1 MTYIPKLNS
10 FDEVKAW
17 YEKTPVLKSA
27 QHPVEQDIR
36 PIGNRRR
43 KWERIIKVTENCYVL
58 SCGGHADPVFCW
70 GWSSDKQK
78 DFPIT
83 PKETAKLSPIVWQK
97 HKDGTETITIRNGHG
112 PWQHNSVYSFL
123 ARALPVGLWFRINRQ
138 GRQAIYN
145 RSEGE
150 EYYLPKTK
158 TVPRYVYEKYK
169 EDAGRNCAWSKRSLT
184 TMQRDF
190 DNMSL
195 TFKRT
200 AEGKFE
206 LVGEAPKEMV
216 KKVRVD
222 LMGKKRLK
230 THIGAF
236 YEWVMTMYPLMR
248 GQLSWQFREEV
259 RNEANSIAET
269 NKIKGYVKRW
279 SGLFGESEPN
289 LIKAIVSDDQHPLR
303 YSFGVAAMFVIHDI
317 VENIDRNR
325 ANGWDNAGLSD
336 EEFEKLKR
344 AKARAKFNDWIN
356 KMAGFAKVIKEEK

>member
-1 MTYIPKLNS
+1 MTYIHKLNS

-83 PKETAKLSPIVWQK
+83 PKEIATLSPIVWQK

-123 ARALPVGLWFRINRQ
+123 ARALPIGLWFRINRQ

-145 RSEGE
+145 RSEGK

-158 TVPRYVYEKYK
+158 TVPRYRYEHLKSEAAKGGWAKKYLSN
-169 EDAGRNCAWSKRSLT
+169 A
-184 TMQRDF
+184 MVDF

-195 TFKRT
+195 TFKRI
-200 AEGKFE
+200 ANDKFE
-206 LVGEAPKEMV
+206 LVGPAPKEFI
-216 KKVRVD
+216 
-222 LMGKKRLK
+222 KRQRIDTTSKAKLK
-230 THIGAF
+230 DSIGAF

-248 GQLSWQFREEV
+248 GQFNWQFREEV
-259 RNEANSIAET
+259 RKEADSIAET

-279 SGLFGESEPN
+279 SGLFGECEPD

-303 YSFGVAAMFVIHDI
+303 YSFGVAAMFVIDDI
-317 VENIDRNR
+317 VENMDRNR
-325 ANGWDNAGLSD
+325 RNGWDHAGLSD
-336 EEFEKLKR
+336 EDFAKLLRTRTR
-344 AKARAKFNDWIN
+344 ATYTRWIN
-356 KMAGFAKVIKEEK
+356 RVAGFAKVIKEEK